1 MESVLALATFVFV
14 VSITPGPNNLMLAA
28 SGVGFGL
35 RRTVP
40 HMAGI
45 WVGFLLLL
53 VVCGLG
59 LGALVMEHAAAALT
73 LKLAGTGYLL
83 YLAWTLRASPSLDA
97 VGTSG
102 RPMSFVGA
110 ALFQFANPK
119 GWLAGITMVS
129 AFLPSLGS
137 GWSALA
143 LLCLVACVVNLP
155 CIWSWALLGAT
166 IRTRLHDPRWRRG
179 FSTVMVLLTLYT
191 AAAIWL

>member
-1 MESVLALATFVFV
+1 MESLLALAAFVFV

-59 LGALVMEHAAAALT
+59 VGALVMEHAGAALA

-83 YLAWTLRASPSLDA
+83 YLAWTLRGSLNLDDA
-97 VGTSG
+97 GARG
-102 RPMSFVGA
+102 RPMSFLGA

-119 GWLAGITMVS
+119 GWLAGVTMVS
-129 AFLPSLGS
+129 AFLPSLGN

-143 LLCLVACVVNLP
+143 LLCLVACIVNVP

-166 IRTRLHDPRWRRG
+166 IRARLHDARWRRG
-179 FSTVMVLLTLYT
+179 FSAAMVVLTLYT
-191 AAAIWL
+191 AVAIWL